1 MASNNET
8 IGDFTQVACEAVHT
22 RSNVVLAGREGRVS
36 DPNCLSGPSQ
46 KKRRA
51 LPEEKRLMI
60 ESPDAPMRRLYQA
73 EPRRN
78 VE

>member
-22 RSNVVLAGREGRVS
+22 PSNVVLAEREGRVS

-51 LPEEKRLMI
+51 LPEENRLMI
-60 ESPDAPMRRLYQA
+60 EKS
-73 EPRRN
+73 
-78 VE
+78 